1 MASVGTILLDRR
13 ANSMLALSRHGKKQ
27 GKRTMTTTSSA
38 IARKLSLL
46 LAGIGLGATFAGSA
60 MAQTTLERIKQRGQ
74 LICGASQGVAGFSLP
89 DAQGQWRGFDTDI
102 CRGLAAAIFNDQEKT
117 KYISLASKDRLTALQ
132 SGEIDVLSRT
142 TTWTLGRDAGF
153 GLNFTAINYFDGQ
166 GFLVRKS
173 LKLTDLR
180 GLNGASICV
189 AQGTTNELNLADFFR
204 NNGMKYEVIAYA
216 GLDETV
222 QAYEAGRCDAYTTD
236 LSQLASNRT
245 KLKVPDDH
253 VLMPEV
259 ISKEPLGPWVRQGD
273 DAWFDIVRWT
283 VFAMLNAE
291 ELGVTQGNV
300 DEMLKSNN
308 PEIKRLLGLDGKFG
322 ESLGLTN
329 DWVVRIVKAVGNYGE
344 SFDRHLGAKS
354 PLNLP
359 RGPNRLWTQGGLQY
373 APPVR

>member
-1 MASVGTILLDRR
+1 MLRISARR
-13 ANSMLALSRHGKKQ
+13 VRNFGNA
-27 GKRTMTTTSSA
+27 
-38 IARKLSLL
+38 
-46 LAGIGLGATFAGSA
+46 LAGLCLAAALPVSA
-60 MAQTTLERIKQRGQ
+60 QAQTTLERIKQRGH
-74 LICGASQGVAGFSLP
+74 IVCGTSQGVAGFSLP
-89 DAQGQWRGFDTDI
+89 DAQGQWRGFDTDL
-102 CRGLAAAIFNDQEKT
+102 CRALAAAIFNDQEKA

-173 LKLTDLR
+173 TGVKDIKA
-180 GLNGASICV
+180 LNGASICV
-189 AQGTTNELNLADFFR
+189 AQGTTSELNLADYFR
-204 NNGMKYEVIAYA
+204 NHGMKYEVIAYA
-216 GLDETV
+216 GLDETI

-236 LSQLASNRT
+236 LSQLAANRM
-245 KLKVPDDH
+245 KLKVPAEHD
-253 VLMPEV
+253 LLPEM

-283 VFAMLNAE
+283 VYATLNAE
-291 ELGVTQGNV
+291 EFGVTQANV
-300 DEMLKSNN
+300 EEMVKSTN
-308 PEIKRLLGLDGKFG
+308 PEIKRLLGAEGKFG
-322 ESLGLTN
+322 ESLGLSN

-344 SFDRHLGAKS
+344 SFERHLGAKS

-359 RGPNRLWTQGGLQY
+359 RGMNRLWTQGGLQY

>member
-1 MASVGTILLDRR
+1 MTRFASRTAR
-13 ANSMLALSRHGKKQ
+13 NLAG
-27 GKRTMTTTSSA
+27 
-38 IARKLSLL
+38 L
-46 LAGIGLGATFAGSA
+46 LAGLGLSAAFAGAA

-89 DAQGQWRGFDTDI
+89 DAQGQWRGFDTDL
-102 CRGLAAAIFNDQEKT
+102 CRALAAAIFNDQEKT

-173 LKLTDLR
+173 LKLADLR

-283 VFAMLNAE
+283 VYAMLNAE
-291 ELGVTQGNV
+291 ELGVTQANV

-354 PLNLP
+354 SLNLP